1 MQGGGRGRAMAAT
14 AGRRGEARAR
24 VVHAAL
30 TLFAERGVNGTSL
43 QMIAGELGVTK
54 AAVYHQFQTKE
65 DIVLAVFR
73 PVFDDMAGFVAA
85 AEAEPT
91 PRERADAALRGLIGL
106 VLDHRRLAPVF
117 HGDPAVLRLIRDDA
131 GLQGVAERL
140 RVLLTGPAPT
150 PAARV
155 AVSMVAGGLMQS
167 GVDALLSDLPDAV
180 LRAELLA
187 SSRRLLRLDDLAGT
201 PD

>member
-1 MQGGGRGRAMAAT
+1 MAAP

-24 VVHAAL
+24 VVRAAL
-30 TLFAERGVNGTSL
+30 TLFAERGVTGTSL
-43 QMIAGELGVTK
+43 QMIADELGVTK

-73 PVFDDMAGFVAA
+73 PVFDDLAALVAA
-85 AEAEPT
+85 AEAEPA
-91 PRERADAALRGLIGL
+91 PRERTDAALRGLIGL

-117 HGDPAVLRLIRDDA
+117 HGDPAIIRLVRGSA
-131 GLQGVAERL
+131 ELQGVAERL
-140 RVLLTGPAPT
+140 EVLLTGPDPT

-167 GVDALLSDLPDAV
+167 GVDALLSDLPDEV
-180 LRAELLA
+180 LRRELLA
-187 SSRRLLRLDDLAGT
+187 SSRRLLGLAPAAG
-201 PD
+201 PAGG